1 MARPNR
7 VDESSYHRRV
17 GTPEQTTA
25 GDTAGRGSGLAGGL
39 GRACHPGPVVAVTT
53 LTAALAV
60 IAGRGPGGCVL
71 AWAAVL
77 AGQLSVGWCNDA
89 FDARRDTAAGRRGKP
104 VADGAVG
111 AGQVWTAA
119 YAALALCVPLSLVYG
134 LWAGAVHLAA
144 VAAGWAYNLR
154 LKATRWSWAP
164 YALGFAALP
173 AFVTLGLP
181 GHPWPA
187 WWVLGAGA
195 LLGVGAH
202 LGDVLPDIR
211 DDLATGV
218 RGWPQRLGPDRARL
232 LLPVPLVIASALLA
246 LGPPGPPRRREVVA
260 LALVL
265 LVAVTG
271 TVLGRRRERLAFA
284 TAVVVAAVDV
294 TMLLGGTGMGP
305 A

>member
-1 MARPNR
+1 M
-7 VDESSYHRRV
+7 
-17 GTPEQTTA
+17 GTPEHTTA
-25 GDTAGRGSGLAGGL
+25 GDTAGRGSGLVGGL
-39 GRACHPGPVVAVTT
+39 VRACHPGPVVAVTS

-60 IAGRGPGGCVL
+60 IAGRGAGGCVL

-77 AGQLSVGWCNDA
+77 TGQLSIGWCNDA
-89 FDARRDTAAGRRGKP
+89 FDARRDVAAGRRGKP
-104 VADGAVG
+104 VADGTVA

-119 YAALALCVPLSLVYG
+119 YAALALCVPLSLSSG

-164 YALGFAALP
+164 YALGFGSLP

-181 GHPWPA
+181 GRPWPA

-211 DDLATGV
+211 DDLAAGV

-246 LGPPGPPRRREVVA
+246 LGPAGPPGRREVVA
-260 LALVL
+260 LVLVL

-294 TMLLGGTGMGP
+294 ILLLGGTG
-305 A
+305 AVTA